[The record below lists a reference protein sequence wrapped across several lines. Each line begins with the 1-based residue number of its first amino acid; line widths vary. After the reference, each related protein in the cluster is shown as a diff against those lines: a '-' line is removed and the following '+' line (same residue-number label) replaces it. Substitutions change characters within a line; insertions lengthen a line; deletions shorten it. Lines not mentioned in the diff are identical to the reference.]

1 MIKENYDSKSKKNN
15 TEHENNELKITISKD
30 MNETKKGRE
39 NAFIKITYS
48 RKITVLDCLDT
59 FMEYKPLIE
68 LEMLLPKY
76 FIRCNASTIINKKYI
91 KRYHH
96 TELVM
101 ENGELLRIGR
111 SFKNRVLSSIEE
123 DNKKKW

>member
-1 MIKENYDSKSKKNN
+1 MIKENYD
-15 TEHENNELKITISKD
+15 
-30 MNETKKGRE
+30 MNETKKERE
-39 NAFIKITYS
+39 NAYIKVTYS
-48 RKITVLDCLDT
+48 RKITVLDCPDIFMIRKENRIT
-59 FMEYKPLIE
+59 KFYTIRGIFMEYKPLIE

-91 KRYHH
+91 KCYNH

-101 ENGELLRIGR
+101 ENGGILRIGR
-111 SFKNRVLSSIEE
+111 SFKARVLSSIEE